1 MAETIAVE
9 EEVVE
14 KEARPVLEAAHKA
27 LQVGLGA
34 TAYGV
39 KELETLFTRLVERGE
54 VVEQDGR
61 KRFNKLMEQRKK
73 RMAGAQ
79 DELETSITRALHR
92 LNVPTRADIDTL
104 NKKVTPLTKKVNAL
118 LKEAA

>member
-34 TAYGV
+34 AAYGA
-39 KELETLFTRLVERGE
+39 KEIETLFTRLVERGE

-104 NKKVTPLTKKVNAL
+104 NKKVTTLTKKVNAL